1 MKYSIEYQRV
11 YADTHRPLDEGEIVG
26 IIFESNEESTIIP
39 NVGDYVRVDNRA
51 DGGERAQLKGIV
63 KSRLFEY
70 IRNPDDDLFCSVNIT
85 VFDDDSVDWTRLKK

>member
-1 MKYSIEYQRV
+1 MKYSIEYQQV

-26 IIFESNEESTIIP
+26 IKFESNEESTIIP

-70 IRNPDDDLFCSVNIT
+70 IRTLDDDLFCSVNIT